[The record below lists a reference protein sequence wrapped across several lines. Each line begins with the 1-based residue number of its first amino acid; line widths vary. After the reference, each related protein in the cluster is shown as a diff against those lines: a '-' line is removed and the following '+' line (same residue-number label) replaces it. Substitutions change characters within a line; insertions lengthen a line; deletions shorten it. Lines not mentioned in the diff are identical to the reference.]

1 MSQEALKDQDQ
12 LMELYTRIEVFYEK
26 NKNIVLGVG
35 GGLLALIIAVVYGIF
50 FYLPAQEDKAQKAMF
65 ISQFYFDADSF
76 QIALNGQ
83 PGLNPNGFKTIIKKY
98 SFTKAANLSKFY
110 AGICAMNLGSYDEAI
125 KYLKSYSPKDEILG
139 AQKYSLLADALYEKG
154 KKSEALKYYKKSA
167 EYTTNE
173 LIAPLHIL
181 KAGLAFETEGKKE
194 EALKLYNKIKFEY
207 PRSDEFREIDK
218 YISRLEN

>member
-1 MSQEALKDQDQ
+1 MSQESQEKNQLLNVYAKAL
-12 LMELYTRIEVFYEK
+12 EFYEK
-26 NKNIVLGVG
+26 NKNIVLGAG
-35 GGLLALIIAVVYGIF
+35 GGLIALIVAIVYGYF
-50 FYLPAQEDKAQKAMF
+50 FWLPSQEEKAQKAMF

-83 PGLNPNGFKTIIKKY
+83 AGLNPNGFKTITKKY
-98 SFTKAANLSKFY
+98 KFTKAANLSKLY
-110 AGICAMNLGSYDEAI
+110 AGICAMNIGNYDEAVS
-125 KYLKSYSPKDEILG
+125 YLKSYSPNDDILG
-139 AQKYSLLADALYEKG
+139 AQKYGLLADALYEKG

-181 KAGLAFETEGKKE
+181 KAGLAFEVEGKKE
-194 EALKLYNKIKFEY
+194 EAIKLYNKIKYEY